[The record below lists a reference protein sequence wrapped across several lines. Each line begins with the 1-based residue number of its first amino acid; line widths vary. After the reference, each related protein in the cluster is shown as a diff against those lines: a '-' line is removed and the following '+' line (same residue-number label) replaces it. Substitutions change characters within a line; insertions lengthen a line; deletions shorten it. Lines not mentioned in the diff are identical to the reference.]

1 MATTRRPRKQTKH
14 LLFPDDREIKST
26 QRELPKFKPHDLRSL
41 IKEAKAND
49 QEELKIGV
57 LLAFRRRNDE
67 QLKQLLQRLGVD
79 PSKPD
84 AWRTGF
90 FLLAMFHH
98 GVGHLAWYRQRTNK
112 NAATWTSTHDLAL
125 LWEVMAL
132 QQQGLSERGAIR
144 KIVADPKKRQ
154 MFPYRLKGY
163 FAPAGEQQNR
173 ETALR
178 MHWENPSGEPGE
190 CRSHGEK
197 RSSAARYER

>member
-14 LLFPDDREIKST
+14 LLFPNDREIKST

-41 IKEAKAND
+41 IKGAKAND

-67 QLKQLLQRLGVD
+67 QLKQLLQGLGVD

-98 GVGHLAWYRQRTNK
+98 GVGHLAARHGPRL
-112 NAATWTSTHDLAL
+112 LARPPAERL
-125 LWEVMAL
+125 DAKIIAHYVAECRKSC
-132 QQQGLSERGAIR
+132 SETA
-144 KIVADPKKRQ
+144 VAD
-154 MFPYRLKGY
+154 
-163 FAPAGEQQNR
+163 
-173 ETALR
+173 
-178 MHWENPSGEPGE
+178 
-190 CRSHGEK
+190 
-197 RSSAARYER
+197 